1 MLDRLDDTIVAIST
15 SPGKGQRGVVR
26 LSGPAS
32 VEIALVM
39 FQPHDGVHL
48 GAPARNRR
56 VTGRVGLGK
65 DEFLLPAELF
75 IFRAPRSYTRQ
86 EVVEFHTA
94 GAPAVLALVMDHTI
108 TLGARPAEAGE
119 FTARAFF
126 NGALDLAEV
135 EGVAALI
142 QARSDGQLRAAQQWL
157 EGRLALEIKSVQ
169 QELVD
174 LVSLVEADIDFAD
187 EPIDFIQPK
196 LANEKIEIIA
206 GRLEAL
212 LQESQAAE
220 KVEYLPRVMLVG
232 APNSGKSTLMNALS
246 GMNRAVCSPIAGTTR
261 DFLTA
266 VVSLPGGEFELMD
279 TAGIGQKSEKVEKF
293 TKIFL
298 DREMSHVHLVC
309 HLLDLTESAIEGQ
322 VLPAVRSFDG
332 PVLWVANKADKVSQS
347 AVQIAQRRF
356 AEQFEST
363 LYIISAT
370 RQQGFTALKQAL
382 DRALFAKAYHVGD
395 QRIATNA
402 RHREAL
408 LGTVGALRR
417 AQQWC
422 RRNTNMI
429 DCAEWVALDLRAALN
444 ELGVIFGEV
453 TTDQLLDRIFSG
465 FCIGK

>member
-1 MLDRLDDTIVAIST
+1 MLDRIDDTIVAIST

-26 LSGPAS
+26 LSGPAAL
-32 VEIALVM
+32 EIASAM

-48 GAPARNRR
+48 DAPALNRR
-56 VTGRVGLGK
+56 VTGRVALGK

-94 GAPAVLALVMDHTI
+94 GAPAALAMIMDQAI

-119 FTARAFF
+119 FTARAFL

-142 QARSDGQLRAAQQWL
+142 QARSDGQLRAARQWL

-174 LVSLVEADIDFAD
+174 LVSLVEADIDFAE
-187 EPIDFIQPK
+187 EPIDFVQPN

-220 KVEYLPRVMLVG
+220 KVEFLPRVMLVG

-279 TAGIGQKSEKVEKF
+279 TAGIGQKSEKLQKF

-298 DREMSHVHLVC
+298 DREISHVRLVC
-309 HLLDLTESAIEGQ
+309 HVLDLTESAIEGQ
-322 VLPAVRSFDG
+322 VLPTVSSFEG
-332 PVLWVANKADKVSQS
+332 PVLWVANKSDKVTRS
-347 AVQIAQRRF
+347 VAQKAQQRF
-356 AEQFEST
+356 AEQFKSP
-363 LYIISAT
+363 LHVISAT
-370 RQQGFTALKQAL
+370 QHQGLAALKQAL
-382 DRALFAKAYHVGD
+382 DQALFSTAYHVGD

-408 LGTVGALRR
+408 LGSVDALRR

-429 DCAEWVALDLRAALN
+429 DCAEWVALDLRAALS

-453 TTDQLLDRIFSG
+453 TTDQLLERIFSR